1 MSRISIFHEPRIT
14 WTARIVSN
22 AVLMH
27 HGHCPISFRT
37 VDPLHYKKAMLLF
50 YEQNSIAAFKDIFIG
65 QYEFA
70 VGVCS

>member
-1 MSRISIFHEPRIT
+1 
-14 WTARIVSN
+14 
-22 AVLMH
+22 MH

-37 VDPLHYKKAMLLF
+37 VDPLHCKKATLLF